1 MAATSLKLPEP
12 LKKRL
17 ARLAANAGQTPHA
30 FMVDTL
36 AREAERAELRE
47 QFAEYAAGA
56 ERELLA
62 SGKSI
67 PLDEAFDYLQAKVE
81 GRKAKRP
88 KARPWRA
95 SK

>member
-47 QFAEYAAGA
+47 QFAEYAAES
-56 ERELLA
+56 EREVLE

-67 PLDEAFDYLQAKVE
+67 PLDEAFNYLQAKVE
-81 GRKAKRP
+81 GRKVKRP

-95 SK
+95 SR